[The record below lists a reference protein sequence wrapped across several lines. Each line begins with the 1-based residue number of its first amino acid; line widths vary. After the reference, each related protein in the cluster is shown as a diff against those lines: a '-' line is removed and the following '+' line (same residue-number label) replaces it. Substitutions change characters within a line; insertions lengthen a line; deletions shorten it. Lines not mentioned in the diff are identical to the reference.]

1 MPLYKWKVTS
11 KFASIPFNPQFTSK
25 FASTPFNPPF
35 SYVRVSAVV
44 RSFLLF
50 QIIFSNNTFHLFS
63 FASQYQVCHCQ
74 RVDLETFVTEQT
86 HSCPTS
92 IVNQII
98 LKSVHLKE

>member
-1 MPLYKWKVTS
+1 MYD
-11 KFASIPFNPQFTSK
+11 
-25 FASTPFNPPF
+25 
-35 SYVRVSAVV
+35 VSAVV